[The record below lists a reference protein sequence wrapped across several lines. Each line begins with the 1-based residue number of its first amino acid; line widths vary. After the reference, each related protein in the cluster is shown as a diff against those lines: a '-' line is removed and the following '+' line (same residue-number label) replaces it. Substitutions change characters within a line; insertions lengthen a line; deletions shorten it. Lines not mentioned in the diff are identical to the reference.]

1 MIKIKK
7 LDNMDNYY
15 VKKIEENKYGILCI
29 IDVYDCYCLNHNF
42 LYRITDN
49 NGSSIKYIYIL
60 KDGILYIK
68 I

>member
-29 IDVYDCYCLNHNF
+29 IAMVLIQNF
-42 LYRITDN
+42 YRRV
-49 NGSSIKYIYIL
+49 
-60 KDGILYIK
+60 
-68 I
+68 